1 MSRDLADPGGGGPGG
16 GGPRGGG
23 PRGDVRGG
31 DADPPSTEVAAS
43 EVVRLLHLAGAT
55 LGVAESLTGGSL
67 TAAVVGVPGASAV
80 LRGGVVAYATDLKGS
95 LLGVRAALLSEHGA
109 VHPAVVAA
117 MAAGAQRVLGSTW
130 GVATTGVAGPTEQD
144 GHPVGTVHL
153 AVSGPRPRVQS
164 LHLGGSRDE
173 VREGATWAGLV
184 LLIACLRTG

>member
-1 MSRDLADPGGGGPGG
+1 VSRDPDDPGRGGPGG
-16 GGPRGGG
+16 DGRE
-23 PRGDVRGG
+23 GDQ
-31 DADPPSTEVAAS
+31 DPPSTEVAAT

-95 LLGVRAALLSEHGA
+95 PLGVPAALLREHGA
-109 VHPAVVAA
+109 VHPAV
-117 MAAGAQRVLGSTW
+117 AAGAKRVLGSTW

-153 AVSGPRPRVQS
+153 AESGPRPRVQS
-164 LHLGGSRDE
+164 LRLGGSRDE
-173 VREGATWAGLV
+173 VQESTTWAGLA

>member
-1 MSRDLADPGGGGPGG
+1 MSRDPDDPGRGGPGG
-16 GGPRGGG
+16 DGRE
-23 PRGDVRGG
+23 GDQ
-31 DADPPSTEVAAS
+31 DPPSTEVAAT

-95 LLGVRAALLSEHGA
+95 LLGVPAALLREHGA
-109 VHPAVVAA
+109 VHPAA
-117 MAAGAQRVLGSTW
+117 MAEATAGAKRVLGSTW

-153 AVSGPRPRVQS
+153 AESGPRRR
-164 LHLGGSRDE
+164 LCTRGLGGSRDE
-173 VREGATWAGLV
+173 VQESTTWAGLA